1 MSQKLKNTSLNDF
14 RGFLKHHG
22 LKKIRTTG
30 GHEIWC
36 RKDLSRPV
44 IIQTHVDPIPMFIIK
59 NNLRT
64 LGLTTNDLLKYLG
77 R

>member
-1 MSQKLKNTSLNDF
+1 MSNTLKNISLNDF
-14 RGFLKHHG
+14 RRFLKHHG

-30 GHEIWC
+30 EHEIWY
-36 RKDLSRPV
+36 RKDLTRPV
-44 IIQTHVDPIPMFIIK
+44 IIQTHVDPVPMFIIK